1 MSNKLIH
8 LLTYLLEMRIQV
20 QHYSGKSASLS
31 DALIWLLLLLMMM
44 MMMTMM
50 MTL

>member
-1 MSNKLIH
+1 VSNKLIH

-31 DALIWLLLLLMMM
+31 DALIWLLLLLLL
-44 MMMTMM
+44 MMTMM